1 MHELPRV
8 CVVGYGVAGR
18 LHHRLLEAAGL
29 RVCTVDPDP
38 ALTGV
43 PAGAY
48 NHRPVEHRST
58 VREVSAPVHL
68 WSLCTPTQTH
78 VDALAAVL
86 ERDPRARVIMEKPAC
101 RAQDVPRLLGL
112 LEQHPE
118 ARVVVM
124 NQYRHAHALRLLD
137 DLRRRHMPAHPVTAV
152 RVAFSKDRRADM
164 EAGRFVDRD
173 HGVFGYEWP
182 HMLAVASRLLPPD
195 AYRAYVESPVEDVRG
210 VVHEDYFVTTAR
222 ERATVA
228 DGVELELYSSVVGDP
243 PGAADVPDWVRAFG
257 RSTGGRRRLAQIQ
270 AGPALFTAELD
281 PVAPADGGRLP
292 DNTHRLTAHLP
303 TGRQEMLVN
312 DSPMDNALRIA
323 VAQLFGDLPL
333 PPVDLRPV
341 HRISALAGHFG
352 RDRAPAAVAQLGGG
366 VA

>member
-1 MHELPRV
+1 MHDLPRV
-8 CVVGYGVAGR
+8 CIVGYGVAGQ
-18 LHHRLLEAAGL
+18 LHHRLLEATGL
-29 RVCTVDPDP
+29 RVCTVDP

-43 PAGAY
+43 PAGACS
-48 NHRPVEHRST
+48 HRPVEHRAR
-58 VREVSAPVHL
+58 VEDVSAPVDL

-86 ERDPRARVIMEKPAC
+86 ERDPRARIILEKPAC
-101 RAQDVPRLLGL
+101 RAQDVPRLLNL
-112 LEQHPE
+112 LERYPE

-137 DLRRRHMPAHPVTAV
+137 DLRRHHMPSHPVTAV

-182 HMLAVASRLLPPD
+182 HMLAVVSRLLPSE

-210 VVHEDYFVTTAR
+210 VVHHDYFVTAAR
-222 ERATVA
+222 ERAMTA
-228 DGVELELYSSVVGDP
+228 DGVELELYSSVLGDP
-243 PGAADVPDWVRAFG
+243 PDDPDVPDWTKAFG
-257 RSTGGRRRLAQIQ
+257 HSTGGRQRLAQIQ
-270 AGPALFTAELD
+270 VGPALFTAEMD
-281 PVAPADGGRLP
+281 PVALPDGYRLP
-292 DNTHRLTAHLP
+292 GGTHRLTAHLP
-303 TGRQEMLVN
+303 TGRREILVN
-312 DSPMDNALRIA
+312 DSPMDNALRTV
-323 VAQLFGDLPL
+323 VARLLGDAPL

-352 RDRAPAAVAQLGGG
+352 RDRATAAVGQSSGG
-366 VA
+366 AA

>member
-1 MHELPRV
+1 MHDLPRV

-29 RVCTVDPDP
+29 RVCTVDP

-48 NHRPVEHRST
+48 SHRPVEHRSD
-58 VREVSAPVHL
+58 VADVSAPVDL
-68 WSLCTPTQTH
+68 WSLCTPTHTH
-78 VDALAAVL
+78 VDTLAAIL
-86 ERDPRARVIMEKPAC
+86 TRDPRARVIMEKPAC
-101 RAQDVPRLLGL
+101 RAQDVPRLRAL

-137 DLRRRHMPAHPVTAV
+137 DLRRRHMPSQPVTAV
-152 RVAFSKDRRADM
+152 RVAFSKDRRSDM

-182 HMLAVASRLLPPD
+182 HMLAVVSRLLPAD
-195 AYRAYVESPVEDVRG
+195 AYRAYVESPVQDVRG
-210 VVHEDYFVTTAR
+210 VVHPDYFVTAAR

-228 DGVELELYSSVVGDP
+228 DGVALELYSSVVGDP
-243 PGAADVPDWVRAFG
+243 PGDADVPDWTRGFG
-257 RSTGGRRRLAQIQ
+257 HSTGGRRRLAQIQ
-270 AGPALFTAELD
+270 AGPALFTAEMD
-281 PVAPADGGRLP
+281 PVALPDGDRLP
-292 DNTHRLTAHLP
+292 GNTHRLTAHLP
-303 TGRQEMLVN
+303 TGRQETLVN
-312 DSPMDNALRIA
+312 DSPMDNALRTA
-323 VAQLFGDLPL
+323 VAQLLGDLPL

-341 HRISALAGHFG
+341 HRISALAGHFERG
-352 RDRAPAAVAQLGGG
+352 RATAAAGHPGGG
-366 VA
+366 AV

>member
-1 MHELPRV
+1 MNDLPRV

-29 RVCTVDPDP
+29 RVCTVDP

-48 NHRPVEHRST
+48 TRRPVEHWAG
-58 VREVSAPVHL
+58 VADVSAPVDL

-86 ERDPRARVIMEKPAC
+86 ERDPRARVILEKPAC
-101 RAQDVPRLLGL
+101 RAQDIPRLLDL
-112 LEQHPE
+112 LERHPQ

-137 DLRRRHMPAHPVTAV
+137 DLRRRHLPSHPVTAV
-152 RVAFSKDRRADM
+152 HVAFSKDRRADM

-182 HMLAVASRLLPPD
+182 HMLAVLSRLLPTD
-195 AYRAYVESPVEDVRG
+195 AYRAYVDGPVEDVRG
-210 VVHEDYFVTTAR
+210 VVHHDYFVTAAR

-228 DGVELELYSSVVGDP
+228 DGVEVELYSSVVGDP
-243 PGAADVPDWVRAFG
+243 PGETDAPDWAVGFG
-257 RSTGGRRRLAQIQ
+257 HSTGGRRRLAQLQ
-270 AGPALFTAELD
+270 VGGALFTAEMD
-281 PVAPADGGRLP
+281 PVALPDGDRLP
-292 DNTHRLTAHLP
+292 ANTHRLTAQLP
-303 TGRQEMLVN
+303 TGRQEILVN
-312 DSPMDNALRIA
+312 DSPMDNALRTA
-323 VAQLFGDLPL
+323 VARLLGDLPL
-333 PPVDLRPV
+333 PPVDLGPV

-352 RDRAPAAVAQLGGG
+352 RGRVTAAAVQLSGG
-366 VA
+366 AA